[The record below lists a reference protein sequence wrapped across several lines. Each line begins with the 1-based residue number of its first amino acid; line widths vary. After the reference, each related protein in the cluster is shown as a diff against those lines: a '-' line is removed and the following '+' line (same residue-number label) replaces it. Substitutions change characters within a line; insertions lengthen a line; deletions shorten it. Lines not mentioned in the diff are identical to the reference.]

1 MDRSSV
7 IYLVSETY
15 EKNQYGVLIPT
26 VTKRKVFANVTSV
39 TATEWFEGGRNGLN
53 PELRMRVFAPEYHG
67 EEVVQFNGKYYA
79 IYRTYMAR
87 DDVLDLY
94 VERTKGEAEQYAAG
108 NQG

>member
-1 MDRSSV
+1 MDRSKP

-15 EKNQYGVLIPT
+15 TKNQYGVLIPT

-39 TATEWFEGGRNGLN
+39 TGSEWFEGGRNGLN

-67 EEVVQFNGKYYA
+67 EETIQYNGKYYA
-79 IYRTYMAR
+79 IYRTYMTR
-87 DDVLDLY
+87 NDTMELY
-94 VERTKGEAEQYAAG
+94 VERKKGEAEQYAAG

>member
-1 MDRSSV
+1 MDRSKP

-15 EKNQYGVLIPT
+15 TKNQYGVLIPT
-26 VTKRKVFANVTSV
+26 ITKRKIFANVTSV

-87 DDVLDLY
+87 DDVMELY
-94 VERTKGEAEQYAAG
+94 VERKKGEEEQYAADD
-108 NQG
+108 QG

>member
-15 EKNQYGVLIPT
+15 TKNQYGVLIPT

-53 PELRMRVFAPEYHG
+53 PELRIRVFAPEYHG

-87 DDVLDLY
+87 DDVLELY
-94 VERTKGEAEQYAAG
+94 VERKQGEAEQYAAG

>member
-87 DDVLDLY
+87 DDVMELY
-94 VERTKGEAEQYAAG
+94 VQRKKDEAEQYAADS
-108 NQG
+108 QG

>member
-1 MDRSSV
+1 MDRSKP

-15 EKNQYGVLIPT
+15 TKNQYGVLIPT
-26 VTKRKVFANVTSV
+26 ITKRKIFANVTSV

-87 DDVLDLY
+87 DDVMELY
-94 VERTKGEAEQYAAG
+94 VERKNGEAEQYAADD
-108 NQG
+108 QG

>member
-1 MDRSSV
+1 MDRSKP

-15 EKNQYGVLIPT
+15 TKNQYGVLIPT
-26 VTKRKVFANVTSV
+26 ITKRKIFANVTSV

-87 DDVLDLY
+87 DDVMELY
-94 VERTKGEAEQYAAG
+94 VERKKGETEQYAADD
-108 NQG
+108 QG